1 MENNF
6 DPFKFEQPL
15 SQKEFSWRTK
25 IIAIVIAFLFFVIP
39 LYEINEYTFPINVYG
54 FIGCGCFGCG

>member
-15 SQKEFSWRTK
+15 STKEFSWRTK

-39 LYEINEYTFPINVYG
+39 LYEISEYTFPIYDG
-54 FIGCGCFGCG
+54 FVNCGCFGCG